1 MWRTCLL
8 AMAIFWLLPAYWLPL
23 AYAATTVVT
32 CEPPKGLRLDY
43 GGSGLSGE
51 GVAQLTTGQGVP
63 AGTEKT

>member
-1 MWRTCLL
+1 M
-8 AMAIFWLLPAYWLPL
+8 L